1 MIPDLVPELPPFRRH
16 KKFLHTAFTEAD
28 YAMRLCSEEYAKV
41 KEAEDLVLNF
51 KKENVKTYVLSA
63 GVLYGKG
70 EAILN
75 SHFKRAWL

>member
-1 MIPDLVPELPPFRRH
+1 
-16 KKFLHTAFTEAD
+16 
-28 YAMRLCSEEYAKV
+28 MRQCSEEYAKV
-41 KEAEDLVLNF
+41 KEAEDMVLNF
-51 KKENVKTYVLSA
+51 KKENVKTYVISA